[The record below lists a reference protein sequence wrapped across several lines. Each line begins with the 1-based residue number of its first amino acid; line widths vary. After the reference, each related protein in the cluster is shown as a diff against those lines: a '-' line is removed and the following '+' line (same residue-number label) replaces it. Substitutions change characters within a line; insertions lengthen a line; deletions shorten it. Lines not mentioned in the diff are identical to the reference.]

1 MVWDTR
7 GNWHYRPTTKPGIN
21 RRGSFVAIA
30 RLARARIAHSA
41 RGAMAPHENLF
52 HVEKHYNDSLYR
64 GQRAGTTHTDREI
77 QAAADL
83 LGRKGV
89 VADER
94 AAVAARR
101 KREHDERIE
110 RVRASA
116 SESLRGGEVVIL
128 GGGKDAAGNGNA
140 REGGGGGK
148 RAREWD
154 GCVARIDVA
163 NLSVS
168 RHGIPNTRRGVVD
181 EERPGRATP
190 KLDAGNRWKTEARI
204 AAGGTGGTAE
214 LERARRAAHALDGG
228 ATDARDGSTRQIR
241 SSTTRPSHPDDD
253 DDDAPVVVLPE
264 DLEFGEDG
272 WSRGGNGAL
281 DGIRSGDL
289 AVPRNAALERD
300 QEAAQLAAMER
311 IDAEAFDRRAAQT
324 AAAQLAAR
332 ESARR
337 RKLAAQLAAQP
348 AAGEGRGAEPTGKK
362 RRTRKGQKAATRL
375 LVSFV
380 DDEVEAPEG

>member
-1 MVWDTR
+1 
-7 GNWHYRPTTKPGIN
+7 
-21 RRGSFVAIA
+21 
-30 RLARARIAHSA
+30 
-41 RGAMAPHENLF
+41 
-52 HVEKHYNDSLYR
+52 
-64 GQRAGTTHTDREI
+64 
-77 QAAADL
+77 
-83 LGRKGV
+83 
-89 VADER
+89 
-94 AAVAARR
+94 
-101 KREHDERIE
+101 
-110 RVRASA
+110 
-116 SESLRGGEVVIL
+116 
-128 GGGKDAAGNGNA
+128 
-140 REGGGGGK
+140 
-148 RAREWD
+148 
-154 GCVARIDVA
+154 VA
-163 NLSVS
+163 NLSAG
-168 RHGIPNTRRGVVD
+168 RHGIPNARRGVVD
-181 EERPGRATP
+181 EEAARPGRAIP
-190 KLDAGNRWKTEARI
+190 RLDAGNRWKTEARI

-241 SSTTRPSHPDDD
+241 SSTTRPSHPDD